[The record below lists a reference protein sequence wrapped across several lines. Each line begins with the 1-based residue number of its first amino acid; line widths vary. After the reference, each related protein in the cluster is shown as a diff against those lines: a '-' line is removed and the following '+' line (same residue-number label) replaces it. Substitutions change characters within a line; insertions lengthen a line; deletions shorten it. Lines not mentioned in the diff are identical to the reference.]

1 MKIAIPVDDN
11 QRGTGV
17 CVSFGRAPYFLTL
30 EGETLEFVANPG
42 AEAEGGAG
50 IVAAQAVVDSG
61 ATVLLT
67 VRCGQNAA
75 DVFGEA
81 GVTVYKTIKG
91 TALENAKAYEAGE
104 LAEMTQFHA
113 GFHGIQ

>member
-11 QRGTGV
+11 RRDTGV
-17 CVSFGRAPYFLTL
+17 CVSFGRAPYFLIL
-30 EGETLEFVANPG
+30 DGETLEFVANPG

-61 ATVLLT
+61 ATTLLT

-75 DVFGEA
+75 DVLQEA
-81 GVTVYKTIKG
+81 EISIYKTIKA
-91 TALENAKAYEAGE
+91 TALENAKALEAGT
-104 LAEMTQFHA
+104 LDEMTQFHA